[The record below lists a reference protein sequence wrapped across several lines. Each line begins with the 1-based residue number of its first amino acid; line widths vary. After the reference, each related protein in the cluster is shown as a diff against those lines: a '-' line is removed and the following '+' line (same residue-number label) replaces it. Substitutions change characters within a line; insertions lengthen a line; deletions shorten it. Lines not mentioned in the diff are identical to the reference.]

1 MYPNRF
7 YRVAAKALIT
17 DEKGRVLIV
26 KESNDTW
33 GLPGGGINHG
43 EIPQE
48 CIKREINEE
57 LGIDNTKVNEIL
69 GTKIFFLDRMDTW
82 MIWII
87 YKAKLNSSNFVYGD
101 GITDA
106 KFILPSEFKDS
117 KDMFEKAV
125 SEIGKFIQA

>member
-1 MYPNRF
+1 MYPNTF
-7 YRVAAKALIT
+7 YRVAAKAFIT

-43 EIPQE
+43 ELPQE

-57 LGIDNTKVNEIL
+57 LGID
-69 GTKIFFLDRMDTW
+69 GTKINEFIGTKTFYLDRMDTW

-87 YKAKLNSSNFVYGD
+87 YKAKLNSSDFVYGD
-101 GITDA
+101 GIKDA
-106 KFILPSEFKDS
+106 KYIFTSELENS
-117 KDMFEKAV
+117 ENMFEKAV
-125 SEIGKFIQA
+125 SEVTKYVQ